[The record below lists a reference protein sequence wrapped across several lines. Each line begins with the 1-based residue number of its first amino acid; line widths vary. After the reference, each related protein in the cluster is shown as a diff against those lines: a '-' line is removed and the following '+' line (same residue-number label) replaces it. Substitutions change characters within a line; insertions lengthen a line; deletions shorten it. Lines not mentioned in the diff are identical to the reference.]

1 MLQGIGILLVLQLT
15 GEVVSGLLNLPVPGP
30 VTGMILLFLWLC
42 WRGGVPQPLDMVARG
57 LLARLSLLYVPAG
70 VGIMQYLADLR
81 SNGLAIMVAVGLST
95 LLAIIVTGWALQW
108 LLRRSAPQD
117 AP

>member
-15 GEVVSGLLNLPVPGP
+15 GEVVSGLLSLPVPGP
-30 VTGMILLFLWLC
+30 VMGMILLFAWLC
-42 WRGGVPQPLDMVARG
+42 WRGRVPQSLDTVARG

-70 VGIMQYLADLR
+70 VGIIQYLADLR
-81 SNGLAIMVAVGLST
+81 SDGVAIAVAVVAST
-95 LLAIIVTGWALQW
+95 VLAIIVTGLALQW
-108 LLRRSAPQD
+108 LLRRPAPQD